1 MEEQKK
7 KTSKEMLN
15 ELVIK
20 HYKGALNAKTEGK
33 PVVWATSISPQE
45 LLETMDLAVV
55 YP

>member
-20 HYKGALNAKTEGK
+20 HYEGALQAKAEGK
-33 PVVWATSISPQE
+33 H
-45 LLETMDLAVV
+45 LLLFLLTK
-55 YP
+55 Y